1 MPFLWAGYGLR
12 KICSMKCAS
21 IVIFVCFVIGLCLCF
36 IWNYNYSVYSSPFN
50 SICLDYEM
58 VKIMIYRF
66 ALGFTLSAV
75 IIYMI
80 IRCENTWICR
90 LSHYGSYTLV
100 IYTSSLACLALVS
113 RVLNCLD
120 MHTNMYF
127 VIDIVS
133 LCLCIILIALSIRFA
148 DFCRK
153 NKMLRLLF
161 LGE

>member
-1 MPFLWAGYGLR
+1 
-12 KICSMKCAS
+12 MKCAS
-21 IVIFVCFVIGLCLCF
+21 IVIFVFFVIGLCLYTL
-36 IWNYNYSVYSSPFN
+36 WNYNYSVYSSPFN
-50 SICLDYEM
+50 SVCMNYEM
-58 VKIMIYRF
+58 VKNMIYRF
-66 ALGFTLSAV
+66 FLGFTLSAV
-75 IIYMI
+75 IIYLIMK
-80 IRCENTWICR
+80 CENTWICR
-90 LSHYGSYTLV
+90 LSHYGPYTLV